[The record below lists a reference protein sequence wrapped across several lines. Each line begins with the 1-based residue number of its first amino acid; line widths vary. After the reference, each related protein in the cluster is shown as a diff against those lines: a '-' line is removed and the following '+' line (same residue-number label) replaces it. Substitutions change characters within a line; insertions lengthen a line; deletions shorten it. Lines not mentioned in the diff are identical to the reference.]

1 MGGGSFR
8 VGRLAGIPIGI
19 HPLWLLIVA
28 LITWSLGAL
37 YYPEEVE
44 GIVPAA
50 SYALGLISALLLFA
64 SILLHELGHAV
75 IARRHGVEIEEIDLW
90 LLGGVAK
97 LSGAPRHAGDELR
110 YAIAGP
116 AVTVA
121 VIALL
126 AVAAALSADA
136 SPAVRALVEYQ
147 LAVNVLILLFNLLP
161 AFPLD
166 GGRVLRALL
175 WQRSGDM
182 TRATATAA
190 MIGRG
195 FGYGLIGLGLLA
207 AIQGLPSGLWFAL
220 IGFFLILA
228 GRAEESH
235 QRVKSALRGA
245 KAREL
250 MAFPAVTIQADA
262 TVEEAVRRFAEH
274 RYRAFPVVDPDGVR
288 GVLTLDRVEAIPPQ
302 QRAATSVLDITE
314 TDPDLFIDE
323 QTDVAE
329 LLDKSAFQRTGR
341 AVVLGEHGGVG
352 ILSLTEVERA
362 VRARRL
368 LSGEEPGQE
377 PTSSATQAGA

>member
-1 MGGGSFR
+1 VGAGSIR

-19 HPLWLLIVA
+19 HPLWILIVA
-28 LITWSLGAL
+28 LITWSLGAV
-37 YYPEEVE
+37 YYPEQVD
-44 GIVPAA
+44 GISSGA
-50 SYALGLISALLLFA
+50 SYALGFGSALLLFA

-97 LSGAPRHAGDELR
+97 LSGSPKHASDELR

-116 AVTVA
+116 AVTGA
-121 VIALL
+121 VIALF
-126 AVAAALSADA
+126 AAAAALSADA

-147 LAVNVLILLFNLLP
+147 LAVNFLILLFNLLP

-190 MIGRG
+190 TIGRG

-207 AIQGLPSGLWFAL
+207 AVQGLPSGLWFAL

-245 KAREL
+245 PAREL
-250 MAFPAVTIQADA
+250 MAFPAVTIPADF
-262 TVEEAVRRFAEH
+262 TLEEAARHFAEH
-274 RYRAFPVVDPDGVR
+274 RYRAFPVIDR
-288 GVLTLDRVEAIPPQ
+288 GRASAVVTIDRVEATPAPE
-302 QRAATSVLDITE
+302 RAALHVRDIADA
-314 TDPDLFIDE
+314 DPDLFIDE
-323 QTDVAE
+323 HAEVAG
-329 LLDKSAFQRTGR
+329 LLDRPAFQRIGR
-341 AVVLGEHGGVG
+341 AIVLPARGGVG

-362 VRARRL
+362 LRAQRL
-368 LSGEEPGQE
+368 LPQGGSTPGR
-377 PTSSATQAGA
+377 PRHAGG